1 MFWSIRGS
9 AIEGMAV
16 SIVMDAERPVAA
28 AHAANELLRVED
40 LRVVF
45 PTPAGGT
52 RTVLRG
58 VDLAVRPGEVFGLV
72 GESGAG
78 KTTLAR
84 SLLGAPPVPGRI
96 AGGRV
101 IFEGR
106 DILALPEK
114 QLRRL
119 RGHRLAMVVPNP
131 RGELNPTV
139 TVGEQI
145 ATMAR
150 VHLGLDRRAA
160 KARAL
165 AMLKAVQIPD
175 PERRMNAYPHE
186 LSGGMAQRA
195 VIAIALICDPAFV
208 ISDDATSGLDV
219 TVQAQ
224 ILDLL
229 RKLAA
234 EHGSA
239 MLFITRDVGITAH
252 FCDRVAVLYG
262 GEIMEIASR
271 DALFLSPAHPYT
283 LLLLAAFSHNPA
295 LRSGWSVAAPGPVAA
310 EGCIYAGRCPLAQP
324 VCGSEKPPLAELA
337 PGHAVR
343 CHFPV
348 RR

>member
-1 MFWSIRGS
+1 MNTAVGASKLTHPAVTATS
-9 AIEGMAV
+9 A
-16 SIVMDAERPVAA
+16 D
-28 AHAANELLRVED
+28 LLRVED

-45 PTPAGGT
+45 PTATGQS

-58 VDLAVRPGEVFGLV
+58 INLSVKSGEVLGLV

-78 KTTLAR
+78 KTALAR
-84 SLLGAPPVPGRI
+84 SILGAPPAPGRI
-96 AGGRV
+96 ASGRV

-106 DILALPEK
+106 DILVLPEK
-114 QLRRL
+114 ELRSL
-119 RGHRLAMVVPNP
+119 RGRRLAMVVPNP

-139 TVGEQI
+139 AIGDQI

-150 VHLGLDRRAA
+150 VHLGLDRKAA
-160 KARAL
+160 RARAL
-165 AMLKAVQIPD
+165 EMLRAVQIPD

-234 EHGSA
+234 EPHSA

-252 FCDRVAVLYG
+252 FCDRVAVLYD
-262 GEIMEIASR
+262 GEIMEVASR
-271 DALFLSPAHPYT
+271 NALFLSPAHPYT

-295 LRSGWSVAAPGPVAA
+295 LRQPPFSQTRAPRKEWAPTASAPPAASA
-310 EGCIYAGRCPLAQP
+310 EACIYVDRCPLAQP
-324 VCGSEKPPLAELA
+324 LCRAEK
-337 PGHAVR
+337 
-343 CHFPV
+343 
-348 RR
+348 

>member
-1 MFWSIRGS
+1 MNNVIGASELTRP
-9 AIEGMAV
+9 AATV
-16 SIVMDAERPVAA
+16 ST
-28 AHAANELLRVED
+28 NLLSVED

-45 PTPAGGT
+45 PTATGQT

-58 VDLAVRPGEVFGLV
+58 INLSVKPGEVLGLV

-78 KTTLAR
+78 KTALAR
-84 SLLGAPPVPGRI
+84 SILGAPPAPGRI
-96 AGGRV
+96 ASGRV

-106 DILALPEK
+106 DILVLPEK
-114 QLRRL
+114 ELRSL
-119 RGHRLAMVVPNP
+119 RGRRLAMVVPNP

-139 TVGEQI
+139 AIGDQI

-150 VHLGLDRRAA
+150 VHLGLDRKAA
-160 KARAL
+160 RARAL
-165 AMLKAVQIPD
+165 EMLRAVQIPD

-234 EHGSA
+234 EHHSA

-252 FCDRVAVLYG
+252 FCDRVAVLYD
-262 GEIMEIASR
+262 GEIMEAASR
-271 DALFLSPAHPYT
+271 NTLFLSPAHPYT

-295 LRSGWSVAAPGPVAA
+295 LRQDWSVTASAPPAAAPEA
-310 EGCIYAGRCPLAQP
+310 CIYVGRFPLAQP
-324 VCGSEKPPLAELA
+324 LCRAEKPPLAELA
-337 PGHAVR
+337 PDHVVR

>member
-1 MFWSIRGS
+1 VNTVIGAAKPSGPVVS
-9 AIEGMAV
+9 ATSA
-16 SIVMDAERPVAA
+16 D
-28 AHAANELLRVED
+28 LLRAED

-45 PTPAGGT
+45 PTATGQS

-58 VDLAVRPGEVFGLV
+58 IDLSVKPGEVLGLV

-84 SLLGAPPVPGRI
+84 SILGVPPAPGRI
-96 AGGRV
+96 VAGRV

-114 QLRRL
+114 QLRLL
-119 RGHRLAMVVPNP
+119 RGRRLSMVVPNP

-139 TVGEQI
+139 KIGDQS

-150 VHLGLDRRAA
+150 VHLGLDRKAA
-160 KARAL
+160 RARAL
-165 AMLKAVQIPD
+165 EMLKAVQIPD
-175 PERRMNAYPHE
+175 PERRMSAYPHE

-224 ILDLL
+224 ILDLM
-229 RKLAA
+229 RKLTA

-252 FCDRVAVLYG
+252 FCDRVAVLYD
-262 GEIMEIASR
+262 GEILEAASR
-271 DALFLSPAHPYT
+271 NALFLSPAHPYT

-295 LRSGWSVAAPGPVAA
+295 LRRGWSVTASAPAPVASEA
-310 EGCIYAGRCPLAQP
+310 CIYTGRCPLAQP
-324 VCGSEKPPLAELA
+324 LCRTEKPPLAELA
-337 PGHAVR
+337 PGHVVR

-348 RR
+348 RH

>member
-1 MFWSIRGS
+1 MNNVIGASELTRPAATVS
-9 AIEGMAV
+9 A
-16 SIVMDAERPVAA
+16 
-28 AHAANELLRVED
+28 NLLSVED

-45 PTPAGGT
+45 PTATGQT

-58 VDLAVRPGEVFGLV
+58 INLSVKPGEVLGLV

-78 KTTLAR
+78 KTALAR
-84 SLLGAPPVPGRI
+84 SILGVPPAPGRI
-96 AGGRV
+96 ASGRV

-106 DILALPEK
+106 DILVLPEK
-114 QLRRL
+114 ELRSL
-119 RGHRLAMVVPNP
+119 RGRRLAMVVPNP

-139 TVGEQI
+139 AIGDQI

-150 VHLGLDRRAA
+150 VHLGLDRKAA
-160 KARAL
+160 RARAL
-165 AMLKAVQIPD
+165 DMLRAVQIPD

-234 EHGSA
+234 EHHSA
-239 MLFITRDVGITAH
+239 MLFITHDVGITAH
-252 FCDRVAVLYG
+252 FCDRVAVLYE
-262 GEIMEIASR
+262 GEIMEAASR
-271 DALFLSPAHPYT
+271 NTLFLSPAHPYT

-295 LRSGWSVAAPGPVAA
+295 LRNDWSATASAPPAAAPEA
-310 EGCIYAGRCPLAQP
+310 CIYVGRCPLAQP
-324 VCGSEKPPLAELA
+324 LCRAEKPPLAELA
-337 PGHAVR
+337 PDHVVR

>member
-1 MFWSIRGS
+1 MNNVIGASELTRPAATATS
-9 AIEGMAV
+9 A
-16 SIVMDAERPVAA
+16 
-28 AHAANELLRVED
+28 NLLSVED

-45 PTPAGGT
+45 PTATGQT

-58 VDLAVRPGEVFGLV
+58 INLSVKPGEVLGLV

-78 KTTLAR
+78 KTALAR
-84 SLLGAPPVPGRI
+84 SILGAPPAPGRI
-96 AGGRV
+96 ASGRV

-106 DILALPEK
+106 DILVLPEK
-114 QLRRL
+114 ELRSL
-119 RGHRLAMVVPNP
+119 RGRRLAMVVPNP

-139 TVGEQI
+139 AIGDQI

-150 VHLGLDRRAA
+150 VHLGLDRTAA
-160 KARAL
+160 RARAL
-165 AMLKAVQIPD
+165 EMLRAVQIPD

-234 EHGSA
+234 EHHSA

-252 FCDRVAVLYG
+252 FCDRVAVLYD
-262 GEIMEIASR
+262 GEIMEAASR
-271 DALFLSPAHPYT
+271 NALFLSPAHPYT

-295 LRSGWSVAAPGPVAA
+295 LRQDWSATASAPPAAAPEA
-310 EGCIYAGRCPLAQP
+310 CIYVGRCPLAQP
-324 VCGSEKPPLAELA
+324 LCRAEKPPLAELA
-337 PGHAVR
+337 PDHVVR

>member
-1 MFWSIRGS
+1 
-9 AIEGMAV
+9 MAV

-28 AHAANELLRVED
+28 AAHAAKELLRVED

-45 PTPAGGT
+45 PTPAGGS

-58 VDLAVRPGEVFGLV
+58 VDLTVRPGEVVGLV

-106 DILALPEK
+106 DILALPER

-119 RGHRLAMVVPNP
+119 RGRRLAMVVPNP

-150 VHLGLDRRAA
+150 VHLGLDRKAA

-175 PERRMNAYPHE
+175 PERRMNP
-186 LSGGMAQRA
+186 GRW
-195 VIAIALICDPAFV
+195 P
-208 ISDDATSGLDV
+208 
-219 TVQAQ
+219 
-224 ILDLL
+224 
-229 RKLAA
+229 
-234 EHGSA
+234 GS
-239 MLFITRDVGITAH
+239 
-252 FCDRVAVLYG
+252 
-262 GEIMEIASR
+262 
-271 DALFLSPAHPYT
+271 
-283 LLLLAAFSHNPA
+283 
-295 LRSGWSVAAPGPVAA
+295 
-310 EGCIYAGRCPLAQP
+310 
-324 VCGSEKPPLAELA
+324 
-337 PGHAVR
+337 
-343 CHFPV
+343 
-348 RR
+348 

>member
-1 MFWSIRGS
+1 MNNVIGASKLIRPAATVS
-9 AIEGMAV
+9 A
-16 SIVMDAERPVAA
+16 
-28 AHAANELLRVED
+28 NLLSVED

-45 PTPAGGT
+45 PTATGQT

-58 VDLAVRPGEVFGLV
+58 IDLSVKPGEVLGLV

-78 KTTLAR
+78 KTALAR
-84 SLLGAPPVPGRI
+84 SILGVPPAPGPI
-96 AGGRV
+96 ASGRV

-106 DILALPEK
+106 DILVLPEK
-114 QLRRL
+114 ELRSL
-119 RGHRLAMVVPNP
+119 RGRRLAMVVPNP

-139 TVGEQI
+139 AIGDQI

-150 VHLGLDRRAA
+150 VHLGLDRKAA
-160 KARAL
+160 RARAL
-165 AMLKAVQIPD
+165 DMLRAVQIPD

-234 EHGSA
+234 EHHSA

-252 FCDRVAVLYG
+252 FCDRVAVLYD
-262 GEIMEIASR
+262 GEIMEAASR
-271 DALFLSPAHPYT
+271 NTLFLSPAHPYT

-295 LRSGWSVAAPGPVAA
+295 LRQDWSATASAPPAAAPEA
-310 EGCIYAGRCPLAQP
+310 CIYVGRCPLAQP
-324 VCGSEKPPLAELA
+324 LCRAEKPPLAELA
-337 PGHAVR
+337 PDHVVR

>member
-1 MFWSIRGS
+1 
-9 AIEGMAV
+9 V
-16 SIVMDAERPVAA
+16 STVIGAEKPTQRAA
-28 AHAANELLRVED
+28 SSTSVHLLRVED

-45 PTPAGGT
+45 PTATGKS

-58 VDLAVRPGEVFGLV
+58 INLSVEPGEVLGLV

-84 SLLGAPPVPGRI
+84 SILGAPPAPGRI
-96 AGGRV
+96 ASGRV
-101 IFEGR
+101 TFEGR
-106 DILALPEK
+106 DILVLPEK
-114 QLRRL
+114 QLRSL
-119 RGHRLAMVVPNP
+119 RGRRLAMVVPNP

-139 TVGEQI
+139 AIGDQI

-150 VHLGLDRRAA
+150 VHLGLDRKAA
-160 KARAL
+160 RARAL
-165 AMLKAVQIPD
+165 EMLRAVQIPD

-234 EHGSA
+234 EHHSA

-252 FCDRVAVLYG
+252 FCDRVAVLYD
-262 GEIMEIASR
+262 GEIMEMANR
-271 DALFLSPAHPYT
+271 NALFLSPAHPYT

-295 LRSGWSVAAPGPVAA
+295 LRQGWSATGSASQAAAA
-310 EGCIYAGRCPLAQP
+310 EACIYVGRCPLAQP
-324 VCGSEKPPLAELA
+324 LCRTEKPPLAELA
-337 PGHAVR
+337 PGHVVR

>member
-1 MFWSIRGS
+1 MNNVIGASELTRP
-9 AIEGMAV
+9 AATV
-16 SIVMDAERPVAA
+16 ST
-28 AHAANELLRVED
+28 NLLSVED

-45 PTPAGGT
+45 PTATGQT

-58 VDLAVRPGEVFGLV
+58 INLSVKPGEVLGLV

-78 KTTLAR
+78 KTALAR
-84 SLLGAPPVPGRI
+84 SILGAPPAPGRI
-96 AGGRV
+96 ASGRV

-106 DILALPEK
+106 DILVLPEK
-114 QLRRL
+114 ELRSL
-119 RGHRLAMVVPNP
+119 RGRRLAMVVPNP

-139 TVGEQI
+139 AIGDQI

-150 VHLGLDRRAA
+150 VHLGLDRKDAR
-160 KARAL
+160 ARAL
-165 AMLKAVQIPD
+165 EMLRAVQIPD

-234 EHGSA
+234 EHHSA

-252 FCDRVAVLYG
+252 FCDRVAVLYD
-262 GEIMEIASR
+262 GEIMEAASR
-271 DALFLSPAHPYT
+271 NTLFLSPAHPYT

-295 LRSGWSVAAPGPVAA
+295 LRQDWSATASAPPAAAPEA
-310 EGCIYAGRCPLAQP
+310 CIYVGRCPLAQP
-324 VCGSEKPPLAELA
+324 LCRAEKPPLAELA
-337 PGHAVR
+337 PDHVVR

>member
-1 MFWSIRGS
+1 MS
-9 AIEGMAV
+9 A
-16 SIVMDAERPVAA
+16 
-28 AHAANELLRVED
+28 NLLSVED

-45 PTPAGGT
+45 PTATGQT

-58 VDLAVRPGEVFGLV
+58 INLSVKPGEVLGLV

-78 KTTLAR
+78 KTALAR
-84 SLLGAPPVPGRI
+84 SILGVPPAPGRI
-96 AGGRV
+96 ASGRV

-106 DILALPEK
+106 DILVLPEK
-114 QLRRL
+114 ELRSL
-119 RGHRLAMVVPNP
+119 RGRRLAMVVPNP

-139 TVGEQI
+139 AIGNQI

-150 VHLGLDRRAA
+150 VHLGLDRKAA
-160 KARAL
+160 RARAL
-165 AMLKAVQIPD
+165 EMLRAVQIPD

-234 EHGSA
+234 EHHSA

-252 FCDRVAVLYG
+252 FCDRVAVLYD
-262 GEIMEIASR
+262 GEIMEAASR
-271 DALFLSPAHPYT
+271 NTLFLSPAHPYT

-295 LRSGWSVAAPGPVAA
+295 LRQDWSATASEPAARSREGDRGPA
-310 EGCIYAGRCPLAQP
+310 
-324 VCGSEKPPLAELA
+324 
-337 PGHAVR
+337 
-343 CHFPV
+343 
-348 RR
+348 RRKRRQGDCRSCRRQQ

>member
-1 MFWSIRGS
+1 MNTVVGASKLTHPAVTATS
-9 AIEGMAV
+9 A
-16 SIVMDAERPVAA
+16 D
-28 AHAANELLRVED
+28 LLRVED

-45 PTPAGGT
+45 PTATGQS

-58 VDLAVRPGEVFGLV
+58 INLSVKPGEVLGLV

-78 KTTLAR
+78 KTALAR
-84 SLLGAPPVPGRI
+84 SILGAPPAPGRI
-96 AGGRV
+96 ASGRV
-101 IFEGR
+101 TFEGR
-106 DILALPEK
+106 DILVLPER
-114 QLRRL
+114 QLRSL
-119 RGHRLAMVVPNP
+119 RGRRLAMVVPNP

-139 TVGEQI
+139 TIGDQI

-150 VHLGLDRRAA
+150 VHLGLDRKAA
-160 KARAL
+160 RARAL
-165 AMLKAVQIPD
+165 EMLRAVQIPD

-234 EHGSA
+234 EHHSA

-252 FCDRVAVLYG
+252 FCDRVAVLYD
-262 GEIMEIASR
+262 GEIMETASR
-271 DALFLSPAHPYT
+271 NALFLLPAHPYT

-295 LRSGWSVAAPGPVAA
+295 LRQGWSAAASAPPAVAA
-310 EGCIYAGRCPLAQP
+310 EACIYVGRCPLAQP
-324 VCGSEKPPLAELA
+324 LCRAEKPPLAELA
-337 PGHAVR
+337 PGHVVR

-348 RR
+348 RH

>member
-1 MFWSIRGS
+1 MNNVIGASELTRPAATATS
-9 AIEGMAV
+9 A
-16 SIVMDAERPVAA
+16 
-28 AHAANELLRVED
+28 NLLSVED

-45 PTPAGGT
+45 PTATGQT

-58 VDLAVRPGEVFGLV
+58 INLSVKPGEVLGLV

-78 KTTLAR
+78 KTALAR
-84 SLLGAPPVPGRI
+84 SILGAPPAPGRI
-96 AGGRV
+96 ASGRV

-106 DILALPEK
+106 DILSLPEK
-114 QLRRL
+114 ELRSL
-119 RGHRLAMVVPNP
+119 RGRRLAMVVPNP

-139 TVGEQI
+139 AIGDQI

-150 VHLGLDRRAA
+150 VHLGLDRKAA
-160 KARAL
+160 RARAL
-165 AMLKAVQIPD
+165 EMLRAVQIPD

-234 EHGSA
+234 EHHSA

-252 FCDRVAVLYG
+252 FCDRVAVLYD
-262 GEIMEIASR
+262 GEIMEAASR
-271 DALFLSPAHPYT
+271 NALFLSPAHPYT

-295 LRSGWSVAAPGPVAA
+295 LRQDWSATASAPPAAAPEA
-310 EGCIYAGRCPLAQP
+310 CIYVGRCPLAQP
-324 VCGSEKPPLAELA
+324 LCRAEKPPLAQLA
-337 PGHAVR
+337 PDHVVR

>member
-1 MFWSIRGS
+1 MNNVIGASELTRPAATVS
-9 AIEGMAV
+9 A
-16 SIVMDAERPVAA
+16 
-28 AHAANELLRVED
+28 NLLSVED

-45 PTPAGGT
+45 PTATGQT

-58 VDLAVRPGEVFGLV
+58 INLSVKPGEVLGLV

-78 KTTLAR
+78 KTALAR
-84 SLLGAPPVPGRI
+84 SILGVPPAPGRI
-96 AGGRV
+96 ASGRV

-106 DILALPEK
+106 DILVLPEK
-114 QLRRL
+114 ELRSL
-119 RGHRLAMVVPNP
+119 RGRRLAMVVPNP

-139 TVGEQI
+139 AIGNQI

-150 VHLGLDRRAA
+150 VHLGLDRKAA
-160 KARAL
+160 RARAL
-165 AMLKAVQIPD
+165 EMLRAVQIPD

-234 EHGSA
+234 EHHSA

-252 FCDRVAVLYG
+252 FCDRVAVLYD
-262 GEIMEIASR
+262 GEIMEAASR
-271 DALFLSPAHPYT
+271 NTLFLSPAHPYT

-295 LRSGWSVAAPGPVAA
+295 LRQDWSATASAPPAAAPEA
-310 EGCIYAGRCPLAQP
+310 CIYVGRCPLAQP
-324 VCGSEKPPLAELA
+324 LCRAEKPLLAELA
-337 PGHAVR
+337 PDHVVR

>member
-1 MFWSIRGS
+1 MNNVIGASELTRPAATVS
-9 AIEGMAV
+9 A
-16 SIVMDAERPVAA
+16 
-28 AHAANELLRVED
+28 NLLSVED

-45 PTPAGGT
+45 PTATGQT

-58 VDLAVRPGEVFGLV
+58 INLSVKPGEVLGLV

-78 KTTLAR
+78 KTALAR
-84 SLLGAPPVPGRI
+84 SILGAPPAPGRI
-96 AGGRV
+96 ASGRV

-106 DILALPEK
+106 DILVLPEK
-114 QLRRL
+114 ELRSL
-119 RGHRLAMVVPNP
+119 RGRRLAMVVPNP

-139 TVGEQI
+139 AIGDQI

-150 VHLGLDRRAA
+150 VHLGLDRKAA
-160 KARAL
+160 RARAL
-165 AMLKAVQIPD
+165 EMLRAVQIPD

-234 EHGSA
+234 EHHSA

-252 FCDRVAVLYG
+252 FCDRVAVLYD
-262 GEIMEIASR
+262 GEIMEAASR
-271 DALFLSPAHPYT
+271 NTLFLSPAHPYT

-295 LRSGWSVAAPGPVAA
+295 LRQDWSATASAPPAAAPEA
-310 EGCIYAGRCPLAQP
+310 CIYVGRCPFAQP
-324 VCGSEKPPLAELA
+324 LCRAEKPPLAELA
-337 PGHAVR
+337 PDHVVR

>member
-1 MFWSIRGS
+1 MNTVVGASKLTHPAVTATS
-9 AIEGMAV
+9 A
-16 SIVMDAERPVAA
+16 D
-28 AHAANELLRVED
+28 LLRVED

-45 PTPAGGT
+45 PTATGQS

-58 VDLAVRPGEVFGLV
+58 INLSVKPGEVLGLV

-78 KTTLAR
+78 KTALAR
-84 SLLGAPPVPGRI
+84 SILGAPPAPGRI
-96 AGGRV
+96 ASGRV
-101 IFEGR
+101 TFEGR
-106 DILALPEK
+106 DILVLPER
-114 QLRRL
+114 QLRSL
-119 RGHRLAMVVPNP
+119 RGRRLAMVVPNP

-139 TVGEQI
+139 TIGDQI

-150 VHLGLDRRAA
+150 VHLGLDRKAA
-160 KARAL
+160 RARAL
-165 AMLKAVQIPD
+165 EMLRAVQIPD

-229 RKLAA
+229 RKLAT
-234 EHGSA
+234 EHHSA

-252 FCDRVAVLYG
+252 FCDRVAVLYD
-262 GEIMEIASR
+262 GEIMEAASR
-271 DALFLSPAHPYT
+271 NTLFLLPAHPYT

-295 LRSGWSVAAPGPVAA
+295 LRQGWSATASAPPAAAA
-310 EGCIYAGRCPLAQP
+310 GAEACIYVGRCPLAQP
-324 VCGSEKPPLAELA
+324 LCRAEKPPLAELA
-337 PGHAVR
+337 PDHVVR

-348 RR
+348 RH